1 MKRAAEIYG
10 MQIVS
15 DDKEK
20 LENMGWLGVTF
31 NGNSLKINS
40 FQRNSSCRDFMK
52 SGDELIAINGLRI
65 NSAKSLKTML
75 KGAAN
80 TSAKITISSQGKL
93 REVSIIIGSKPQNP
107 VLFKGE
113 GNDLWRSMKQS
124 KSSL

>member
-1 MKRAAEIYG
+1 
-10 MQIVS
+10 
-15 DDKEK
+15 
-20 LENMGWLGVTF
+20 
-31 NGNSLKINS
+31 
-40 FQRNSSCRDFMK
+40 MK

-80 TSAKITISSQGKL
+80 TSAKITISSHGTL
-93 REVSIIIGSKPQNP
+93 RDISIMIGSKPQNP

-113 GNDLWRSMKQS
+113 GNELWRSMKQS